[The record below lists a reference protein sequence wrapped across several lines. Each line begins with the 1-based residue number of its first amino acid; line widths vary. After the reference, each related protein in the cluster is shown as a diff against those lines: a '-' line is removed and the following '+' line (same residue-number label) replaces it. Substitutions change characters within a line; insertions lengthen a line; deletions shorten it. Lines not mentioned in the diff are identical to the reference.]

1 MRGAAGPLDKGSW
14 AEFSGHKL
22 LLLSAVLGLTTSMNA
37 VMIYSLGSFIGPLNA
52 EFGWDR
58 GSISLTVS
66 VLTFGV
72 FMFGPIVGRLCDKYG
87 AARVGALSLL
97 GYGIAVIAMTMLV
110 TNLYSFWLAYFF
122 IAMLG
127 VGSTPIVLVRP
138 ITAAFD
144 KRRGL
149 ALGIALTGAGLAG
162 FWVPNVV
169 TEVSAAF
176 GWRAGYWTI
185 GSLAMLAAPIVWF
198 GFGPAERRATAAAST
213 AGPKTG
219 LSLAE
224 ARNTKA
230 FWFATILSVSM
241 ALGVGGMIVHLIPM
255 FQDLG
260 ADAKAAAQLASVIGV
275 ASSIGR
281 LTIGF
286 CLDRFAAPAVS
297 VTVLALGMVGIAI
310 LGLGDLSY
318 GIVAVALIGLLLGAE
333 LDLLAYMTS
342 RLFGQKTFGAIYGWF
357 YSMYSLGFGLS
368 PFLIGRSRDMFGS
381 YDYAL
386 GGSIICLLF
395 AIISVFSL
403 RFRKG
408 MLEVIA

>member
-72 FMFGPIVGRLCDKYG
+72 FLFGPIVGRLCDKYG
-87 AARVGALSLL
+87 AAKVGASSLL
-97 GYGIAVIAMTMLV
+97 GYGLAVIAMTMLV

-281 LTIGF
+281 LTIGL

-395 AIISVFSL
+395 AIISVFGL

>member
-1 MRGAAGPLDKGSW
+1 
-14 AEFSGHKL
+14 
-22 LLLSAVLGLTTSMNA
+22 
-37 VMIYSLGSFIGPLNA
+37 
-52 EFGWDR
+52 
-58 GSISLTVS
+58 
-66 VLTFGV
+66 
-72 FMFGPIVGRLCDKYG
+72 
-87 AARVGALSLL
+87 
-97 GYGIAVIAMTMLV
+97 
-110 TNLYSFWLAYFF
+110 
-122 IAMLG
+122 
-127 VGSTPIVLVRP
+127 
-138 ITAAFD
+138 
-144 KRRGL
+144 
-149 ALGIALTGAGLAG
+149 
-162 FWVPNVV
+162 
-169 TEVSAAF
+169 
-176 GWRAGYWTI
+176 
-185 GSLAMLAAPIVWF
+185 
-198 GFGPAERRATAAAST
+198 
-213 AGPKTG
+213 
-219 LSLAE
+219 
-224 ARNTKA
+224 
-230 FWFATILSVSM
+230 
-241 ALGVGGMIVHLIPM
+241 
-255 FQDLG
+255 LG

-281 LTIGF
+281 LTIGL

-297 VTVLALGMVGIAI
+297 VTVLALGMAGIAI

-395 AIISVFSL
+395 AIISVFGL